1 MGSKKTG
8 EILMPQMES
17 SKRELF
23 PSGGELKSWQTAS
36 SSSSSSNNSNNSM
49 QDLWPQN
56 ELLGKHG
63 GML

>member
-1 MGSKKTG
+1 
-8 EILMPQMES
+8 MPQMES

>member
-1 MGSKKTG
+1 MS
-8 EILMPQMES
+8 QMES

-23 PSGGELKSWQTAS
+23 PSGGEQKSWQTAS
-36 SSSSSSNNSNNSM
+36 SSSSSSSSSNNSNNSK